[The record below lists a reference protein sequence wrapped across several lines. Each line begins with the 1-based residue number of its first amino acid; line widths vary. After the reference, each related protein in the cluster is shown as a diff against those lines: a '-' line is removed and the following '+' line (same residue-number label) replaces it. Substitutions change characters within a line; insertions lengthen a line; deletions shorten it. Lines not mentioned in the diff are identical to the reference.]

1 MATRLPSYS
10 PLIVSGDPAALLLL
24 RTLGMPRVQD
34 EFADLR
40 DRSPGRP
47 VDLGLDE
54 LTEAE
59 EFAAV
64 LALESQRVRDAI
76 AEVRAEEVVRL
87 VSVDGVYVG
96 R

>member
-24 RTLGMPRVQD
+24 RTFGLPRPR
-34 EFADLR
+34 EIFALR
-40 DRSPGRP
+40 ERSPSP
-47 VDLGLDE
+47 DLN
-54 LTEAE
+54 EAE

-64 LALESQRVRDAI
+64 LALTSQRVRDAI
-76 AEVRAEEVVRL
+76 TEVRAEEVVRL
-87 VSVDGVYVG
+87 VSMDGPGVYVG